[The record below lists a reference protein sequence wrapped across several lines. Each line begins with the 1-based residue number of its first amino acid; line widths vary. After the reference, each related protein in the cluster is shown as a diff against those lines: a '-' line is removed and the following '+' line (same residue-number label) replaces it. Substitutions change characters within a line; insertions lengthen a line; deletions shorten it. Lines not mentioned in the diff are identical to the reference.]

1 MAVLRKLFEP
11 IQVGHVVLK
20 NRIMMLGVTTGFPD
34 NYKVTQK
41 FANFMGARARGGT
54 GLVVV
59 GSAYPFNLS
68 GVDPRYINMASG
80 IGIWS
85 DEFIPG
91 LSTVTKVIHQNGG
104 KAACQLVICSEWR
117 GSKDA
122 PLEGV
127 GPSDGPGGPSV
138 KQVRELT
145 LDEIHQIIDQF
156 GEGARRAREAGFDM
170 VEFHAGIGYFINRF
184 LSPYSNK
191 RMDEYGGTPEKRL
204 RFFLDVI
211 ESARARAGS
220 DFTLTC
226 RLSGDEFLDGGN
238 KLDDVQKMIPILEK
252 AGIAAFNIQAGWH
265 ESPLPLVQ
273 QWVPEGAFVYLA
285 EHIKQVATKPVMT
298 GYRIKDPIMAEEI
311 IATGKADIIAMAR
324 QLIADAEWAKK
335 AQAGKLNDIRK
346 CITCCRCMDDNFVGT
361 PITCSVNTNLEGL
374 PEKRT
379 EKAKKIMIIGGGPSG
394 LEAARLATLRG
405 HKVVVYEKGKRIGG
419 LMILAS
425 VLNEEIEPFHDWLVK
440 QIKDL
445 GIEVKLDTDVTPELI
460 DAVKPDVL
468 IVAAGGTPI
477 DLDVSG
483 IDGDNVISSHDIA
496 AFVSGETTKKGLMWT
511 LAAKVGKNVAG
522 SPALMRKLLGLHFP
536 IKKKVAI
543 IGGQFAGCELAL
555 TLMQKGKEVRII
567 EESKRLGADIGP
579 VTRWVEMDMLRK
591 GGVAMETLSNVV
603 LITDKGVRVVQD
615 GPKETFFESDTV
627 LLALGLKEN
636 LALADKVRKKV
647 PDIYVVGD
655 SAGGGG
661 LRRLR
666 EAMGSG
672 FAAGT
677 KI

>member
-1 MAVLRKLFEP
+1 MVLRKLFEP
-11 IQVGHVVLK
+11 IDVGNVTLK

-34 NYKVTQK
+34 NYKVTEK
-41 FANFMGARARGGT
+41 FANFMGARAKGGT

-59 GSAYPFNLS
+59 GSAYPFDLS
-68 GVDPRYINMASG
+68 DVTPRYINMSSG
-80 IGIWS
+80 VGIWS

-91 LSTVTKVIHQNGG
+91 LSTVTKVIHENGG

-117 GSKDA
+117 GSKDT

-138 KQVRELT
+138 KQVREVT
-145 LDEIHQIIDQF
+145 LDEIRRIIDQF
-156 GEGARRAREAGFDM
+156 GESARRAREAGFDM

-191 RMDEYGGTPEKRL
+191 RFDEYGGTPEKRL

-211 ESARARAGS
+211 ESAKAKAGS

-265 ESPLPLVQ
+265 ESPRALVQ

-285 EHIKQVATKPVMT
+285 EGIKQVATKPVMT
-298 GYRIKDPIMAEEI
+298 GYRIKDPIMAEDI

-324 QLIADAEWAKK
+324 QLIADAEWASK

-361 PITCSVNTNLEGL
+361 PITCSVNTNLEGVSQNRA
-374 PEKRT
+374 EKV
-379 EKAKKIMIIGGGPSG
+379 KKIMIVGGGPSG

-405 HKVVVYEKGKRIGG
+405 HKVVIYEKGRRLGG

-425 VLNEEIEPFHDWLVK
+425 VLNEEIEPFHGWLVK
-440 QIKDL
+440 QIRDL
-445 GIEVKLDTDVTPELI
+445 GIEVKLDTDVTSELI

-468 IVAAGGTPI
+468 IVAAGGTQI
-477 DLDVSG
+477 DLKVPG
-483 IDGDNVISSHDIA
+483 IDGDNVISSHDME
-496 AFVSGETTKKGLMWT
+496 AFVSGTTTKKGLMWS
-511 LAAKVGKNVAG
+511 LAAKVGKNVTG
-522 SPALMRKLLGLHFP
+522 SPTLMRKLMGLNFP
-536 IKKKVAI
+536 IKKRVAV

-555 TLMQKGKEVRII
+555 TLMQKGKGVRII
-567 EESKRLGADIGP
+567 EESKRLGSDIGP

-591 GGVAMETLSNVV
+591 GGVAMETLSKVV
-603 LITDKGVRVVQD
+603 AITDKGVRVVQA
-615 GPKETFFESDTV
+615 GPKETFFDADTV

-636 LALADKVRKKV
+636 LGLADKARGKV
-647 PDIYVVGD
+647 TDVYVVGD

-661 LRRLR
+661 LKRLR